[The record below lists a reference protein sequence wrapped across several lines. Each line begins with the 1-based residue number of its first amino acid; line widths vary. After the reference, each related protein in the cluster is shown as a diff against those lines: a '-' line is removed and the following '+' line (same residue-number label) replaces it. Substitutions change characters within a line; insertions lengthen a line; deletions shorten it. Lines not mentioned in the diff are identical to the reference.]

1 MRKQS
6 NNEDRIKHY
15 KAADDND
22 KIVLNF
28 LNINRTLHFLYEGKA
43 SQKRILII
51 LLEEETITQQRL
63 TERLGIMP
71 GSASEVLAKLEK
83 SGLITRTENPDDRRT
98 ANITLTVEGRA
109 LAKDALEQR
118 KKRHNEMMSCLSN
131 NEKTKLLSLLEK
143 INTDWEERYKGSNS
157 ENKKLPR

>member
-1 MRKQS
+1 MKKQS

-22 KIVLNF
+22 KIILNF

-51 LLEEETITQQRL
+51 LSEVGAITQQRL

-71 GSASEVLAKLEK
+71 GSASEILAKLEK

-98 ANITLTVEGRA
+98 ANITLTAEGHA
-109 LAKDALEQR
+109 LAEESLKQR
-118 KKRHNEMMSCLSN
+118 QNRHKEMLSCLSKD
-131 NEKTKLLSLLEK
+131 EKKELLSLLEK

-157 ENKKLPR
+157 ENKNN

>member
-1 MRKQS
+1 MRKQL

-22 KIVLNF
+22 KIILSF
-28 LNINRTLHFLYEGKA
+28 LNINRILHLLYEGKA

-51 LLEEETITQQRL
+51 LLEEETITQQRM
-63 TERLGIMP
+63 TERLGVMS

-83 SGLITRTENPDDRRT
+83 SGLITRTENPEDRRT
-98 ANITLTVEGRA
+98 ANITLTAEGRA
-109 LAKDALEQR
+109 LAKEALEQR
-118 KKRHNEMMSCLSN
+118 KKRHKEMMSCLSN
-131 NEKTKLLSLLEK
+131 DEKNELLSLLEK

-157 ENKKLPR
+157 ENKKIPR